1 MENSLE
7 RRQFLQFALTGVG
20 TAALSACGG
29 GGGGVVGGGGGGGDS
44 VSAAATLTPNA
55 AAPTAPQALAPAQPS
70 SLAPAVGGEIKAV
83 VTANS
88 FLSQNG
94 NLAGWEQAFGK
105 IVDEFSGGVFNPYW
119 GPMGAMVFHGGGHAA
134 TFDNS
139 VVILDFNDLT
149 FKRLSNPTPSAN
161 GANWIS
167 TSGLPQNVDPAF
179 NVTYC
184 EYGDGQPGA
193 GHTYDTLAIL
203 PPADG
208 GAPCGSLIR
217 VSSYAVHVN
226 MSRNTGWAHR
236 FDFQSTA
243 MRDGKWARWSI
254 NGVAGNLYPGSCS
267 AYDSRRKRFWWTA
280 GLSSAPS
287 TIRYLDVAAQQQL
300 EIPYSS
306 TAQVAPGASPD
317 SATMRYDATR
327 DILVLTCT
335 VGDKLVLAYLR
346 CAAPDL
352 GWFVP
357 RLSASIPAS
366 PGASHPFDYVPEA
379 AKFVLLTGADNTA
392 LYDIVPPQDPAL
404 TWTVTR
410 RPLAGVSI
418 PTAYVAG
425 KRWSYAPAI
434 KAFIWMAQ
442 SSSIVMAYRPLG
454 I

>member
-1 MENSLE
+1 MGGAGVFEPILAQVPSFRDPAMANSFD
-7 RRQFLQFALTGVG
+7 RRQFLQSALTGAGAV
-20 TAALSACGG
+20 ALSACGG
-29 GGGGVVGGGGGGGDS
+29 GTADSASAAPALEPVPSLVPASGGD
-44 VSAAATLTPNA
+44 
-55 AAPTAPQALAPAQPS
+55 
-70 SLAPAVGGEIKAV
+70 IKAV
-83 VTANS
+83 ATANT

-94 NLAGWEQAFGK
+94 NLAGWEYAFSK
-105 IVDEFSGGVFNPYW
+105 IVDDFSGGVFNPYW
-119 GPMGAMVFHGGGHAA
+119 GLMGAMVFHGGGHAA

-149 FKRLSNPTPSAN
+149 FKRLSTPTPSNN

-167 TSGLPQNVDPAF
+167 TTGLPQNVDPAF
-179 NVTYC
+179 NTTYC

-243 MRDGKWARWSI
+243 MRDGKWARWSV
-254 NGVAGNLYPGSCS
+254 NGPSSYLNAGACS

-280 GLSSAPS
+280 GLSSLPPM
-287 TIRYLDVAAQQQL
+287 IRYLDATTQQQL

-306 TAQVAPGASPD
+306 KAQAAPGASPD
-317 SATMRYDATR
+317 SVTMRYDTVR

-346 CAAPDL
+346 CAAPEL

-357 RLSASIPAS
+357 PLSASIPAS
-366 PGASHPFDYVPEA
+366 SGASHPFDYVPEA
-379 AKFVLLTGADNTA
+379 GKFVLLTGADNSA
-392 LYDIVPPQDPAL
+392 VYDIVPQPDPSL

-425 KRWSYAPAI
+425 KRWSYAPAV
-434 KAFIWMAQ
+434 KAFVWMA
-442 SSSIVMAYRPLG
+442 SSSSGVIAYRPFL
-454 I
+454 

>member
-7 RRQFLQFALTGVG
+7 RRQFLQFVLKGVG
-20 TAALSACGG
+20 TATLSSCGG
-29 GGGGVVGGGGGGGDS
+29 GGVG
-44 VSAAATLTPNA
+44 SASMASTPTLVLDA
-55 AAPTAPQALAPAQPS
+55 VAPPTTGQAEAQPSRLAPAG
-70 SLAPAVGGEIKAV
+70 GGEIKAV
-83 VTANS
+83 VTVNS

-94 NLAGWEQAFGK
+94 NLAGWKQAFGK
-105 IVDEFSGGVFNPYW
+105 IVDDFSGGVFNPYW

-167 TSGLPQNVDPAF
+167 TSGLPQNIDPAF

-217 VSSYAVHVN
+217 VSSFAVHVN

-243 MRDGKWARWSI
+243 MRDGKWTRWSV
-254 NGVAGNLYPGSCS
+254 NGPSSYLNAGACS
-267 AYDSRRKRFWWTA
+267 AYDSRRKRFWWMA
-280 GLSSAPS
+280 GLSSLPPM
-287 TIRYLDVAAQQQL
+287 IRYLDVASQQQL
-300 EIPYSS
+300 EVAYSS
-306 TAQVAPGASPD
+306 TAQAAPAASPD
-317 SATMRYDATR
+317 SVSMRYDTER

-346 CAAPDL
+346 CAAPER
-352 GWFVP
+352 GWFIP
-357 RLSASIPAS
+357 PLSASIPAS

-379 AKFVLLTGADNTA
+379 AKFVLMTGADNSA
-392 LYDIVPPQDPAL
+392 VYDIVPPPDPAL

-410 RPLAGVSI
+410 RLLAGGSI

-425 KRWSYAPAI
+425 KRWSYAPAV
-434 KAFIWMAQ
+434 KAFIWMA
-442 SSSIVMAYRPLG
+442 SSSSTVIAYNPL
-454 I
+454 

>member
-1 MENSLE
+1 MSLGNIDMENSLE

-29 GGGGVVGGGGGGGDS
+29 CGGGGVDS
-44 VSAAATLTPNA
+44 VSTAPTLTLSA
-55 AAPTAPQALAPAQPS
+55 AAPTAAQAPAQPP
-70 SLAPAVGGEIKAV
+70 SLAPAGGGEIKAV
-83 VTANS
+83 ATANS

-105 IVDEFSGGVFNPYW
+105 IVDDFSGGVFNPYW

-179 NVTYC
+179 NVMYC

-226 MSRNTGWAHR
+226 MSCNTGWAHR

-243 MRDGKWARWSI
+243 MRDGKWARWSV
-254 NGVAGNLYPGSCS
+254 NGPSNYLNPGACS
-267 AYDSRRKRFWWTA
+267 AYDSRRKRFWWIA
-280 GLSSAPS
+280 GLSSLPPM
-287 TIRYLDVAAQQQL
+287 IRYLDVATQQQL
-300 EIPYSS
+300 EVRYAS
-306 TAQVAPGASPD
+306 TAPAAPAAGPD
-317 SATMRYDATR
+317 SMTLRYDTER

-346 CAAPDL
+346 CAAPEL

-357 RLSASIPAS
+357 PLSATIPAS
-366 PGASHPFDYVPEA
+366 SGASHPFDYVPEA
-379 AKFVLLTGADNTA
+379 AKFVLLTGADNSA
-392 LYDIVPPQDPAL
+392 VYDIVPQQDPAL

-410 RPLAGVSI
+410 RPLAGGSI
-418 PTAYVAG
+418 STAYVAG
-425 KRWSYAPAI
+425 KRWSYAPAM
-434 KAFIWMAQ
+434 KAFVWMAQ
-442 SSSIVMAYRPLG
+442 SSSSVMAYRPFG